1 MYERANR
8 SLRDSESKEER
19 VMLLD
24 AWLNMEKKAENNDAQ
39 VQKVEKLIPKRV
51 KKRRKVQTEDGVSI
65 FNFYIVFNKSGYL

>member
-1 MYERANR
+1 
-8 SLRDSESKEER
+8 
-19 VMLLD
+19 MLLD

-39 VQKVEKLIPKRV
+39 VQKVEKLMPKRV

>member
-8 SLRDSESKEER
+8 SVRDSESKEER

-39 VQKVEKLIPKRV
+39 VQKVEKLMPKRV
-51 KKRRKVQTEDGVSI
+51 KKRRKVQTEDGVRI
-65 FNFYIVFNKSGYL
+65 FNFYI

>member
-39 VQKVEKLIPKRV
+39 VQKVEKLMPKRV
-51 KKRRKVQTEDGVSI
+51 KKRRKVQTEDGVRI
-65 FNFYIVFNKSGYL
+65 FNFYI